1 MMFFSLSLPPV
12 NASDRLAAP
21 TEERATVPATTHH
34 LFREQTA
41 GKRKRERT
49 RSALLDSAIS
59 VFAAKGFE
67 GASIVDITN
76 HADMA
81 NGTFYNY
88 YQDKNELLRDVTIG
102 LAAEF
107 TRQINEEMSHLEHG
121 PTRVALATARI
132 LEIARHE
139 PEWLSVFVQGVF
151 VVTELQ
157 SATIQYLKQDLEIGT
172 SQGHFTVEV
181 NLLLINQVLSLIRV
195 ALLLDPDMSDG
206 TIRQTC
212 AATLRLLGMT
222 PRRAEQQ
229 VTRVFTKFLSSSTEP
244 VG

>member
-1 MMFFSLSLPPV
+1 MS
-12 NASDRLAAP
+12 
-21 TEERATVPATTHH
+21 PATTHR
-34 LFREQTA
+34 LFRAQSS
-41 GKRKRERT
+41 GKKKRERT

-107 TRQINEEMSHLEHG
+107 ARQINDEMHDLAHG
-121 PTRVALATARI
+121 PTRVALATARM

-157 SATIQYLKQDLEIGT
+157 SATIRYLKQDLEIGA

-181 NLLLINQVLSLIRV
+181 NLLLINQVLSLLRV
-195 ALLLDPDMSDG
+195 ALLLDRDMSDD

-212 AATLRLLGMT
+212 TATLRLLGMT
-222 PRRAEQQ
+222 SRRAEQQ
-229 VTRVFTKFLSSSTEP
+229 VARVFTKFLSNTGEP
-244 VG
+244 SG